1 MPQEQILQ
9 IGHPN
14 EVMDTGVRYIGAAQ
28 INCLAAM
35 KGANGPQVVVIR
47 RKAAEINALNVGL
60 HESSRMEREC
70 STADRNPK
78 TASTFCGCCYRPDA
92 TAFPSSQEANAKV
105 IRN

>member
-1 MPQEQILQ
+1 
-9 IGHPN
+9 
-14 EVMDTGVRYIGAAQ
+14 
-28 INCLAAM
+28 M

-78 TASTFCGCCYRPDA
+78 TASTFCGCLLSARCNGISIVAGSEREGDQKLGNFLGSYVPL
-92 TAFPSSQEANAKV
+92 SQSDNGMHHRGGG
-105 IRN
+105 I